1 MVVKNKDLPEF
12 AKVCHVLFSARVSGH
27 NKSFLI
33 RQPIIA
39 SCRHHAA
46 AMGQDAQRPDGEASQ
61 PTTQPG
67 GTTMTSE
74 IAVLAAMITSSTS
87 ASESSPS
94 LTEQDLARLLSQ
106 LDYANGMAKGMES
119 KLDSILEQLDDL
131 LGVLEPATEG
141 NSKT

>member
-12 AKVCHVLFSARVSGH
+12 ANVCHVLFSARVSGH

-67 GTTMTSE
+67 ATTMTSE

-87 ASESSPS
+87 ASESS

-106 LDYANGMAKGMES
+106 LDDANGMAKGMES
-119 KLDSILEQLDDL
+119 KLDSMLEQLDDL